1 MISQRLRHWV
11 KLLGTLLGETM
22 AADQGVPFLAK
33 IEEIR
38 HLAKSRHQKQ
48 TATDITSPEGT
59 KHHEALKGL
68 LATLDDDSLLAVT
81 RAFNQFLNLTNIA
94 EQSEFTSRAE
104 FTGQED
110 VNAASQLR
118 GLFLRLQDLRLQESR
133 PQESRPQESMLPGL
147 EKQQIYD
154 AISNMRCEL
163 VLTAH
168 PTEITRR
175 TLIQKYNRI
184 SQVLEKA
191 DDQELDTAS
200 RTELERLVAEI
211 WHTDEIRTERPSPQD
226 EAKWGY
232 AVVEHSF
239 WHAVPAL
246 WCHLDELV
254 FEFTGEHLS
263 LDTTPICLSSWM
275 GGDRDGN
282 PSVTAEVT
290 QEVLGL
296 ARWMAADLYLRD
308 LDELLAQLSM
318 SQYNAKLAEVL
329 VTEHALASDS
339 TPDEPYRIILRD
351 LRERLQL
358 TRNWTETGGPPP
370 ANAILQKQQ
379 LIEPLRLCYDSLR
392 DSGMGMIADGLL
404 RHTLLRAHTFGVTL
418 VTLDIRQS
426 AEKHTE
432 LLDTITQYLDL
443 GSYAEWS
450 EKARSDFILAE
461 LESKRPLVP
470 DSWHPEGDANET
482 LQTFRLVAEN
492 NGTGISSYI
501 ISMAQHPSD
510 VLGVVLLLRKCGLTR
525 ALPVVPLFETL
536 DDLENANW
544 TVERLLRTAWYKEHI
559 KGKQQVMIGYSD
571 SAKDVGQMAA
581 AWAQYRAQEELV
593 EVAQKYKIKLSLFH
607 GRGGAPGRGG
617 GPARQ
622 AILSQP
628 PGSIGQTM
636 RVTEQGETIRFK
648 YGSSSLA
655 LINLDLML
663 SATIE
668 ACLLP
673 PPKPKESWRII
684 MQQLADTARQSYR
697 SQVESNPDFVDY
709 FVEGTPERELALLA
723 LGSRPTRR
731 SNKPAGHRP
740 VKEDVIKTLRAIP
753 WVFAWTQKRLM
764 LPAWLGTDTAFD
776 ESLNDE
782 DWKLLREMILEWP
795 FFQTQINM
803 LEMVLSKADI
813 EISELYD
820 LALVSPE
827 LKTLGDE
834 FRDRLTGLITKVN
847 KIKEQSRLLEQF
859 PEIKQAL
866 DLRIP
871 YTDPL
876 HLLQIEL
883 LKRCRSSS
891 LEQRDEINK
900 ALLVTIA
907 GIAASMRNT
916 G

>member
-1 MISQRLRHWV
+1 MEGIISQRLRHRV
-11 KLLGTLLGETM
+11 KTLGTILGETM
-22 AADQGVPFLAK
+22 AADQGGAFLDK

-48 TATDITSPEGT
+48 TAAYITARPEGT
-59 KHHEALKGL
+59 GKHHEALKSL
-68 LATLDDDSLLAVT
+68 LATLDDDSLLAVA

-94 EQSEFTSRAE
+94 EQSEFTSQAE

-118 GLFLRLQDLRLQESR
+118 GLFLRLQKLMVL
-133 PQESRPQESMLPGL
+133 GL
-147 EKQQIYD
+147 EKEQIYD
-154 AISNMRCEL
+154 VISSMRCEL

-184 SQVLEKA
+184 SDVLEKAA

-211 WHTDEIRTERPSPQD
+211 WHTDEIRTERPSPQE

-232 AVVEHSF
+232 AVIEHSF

-246 WCHLDELV
+246 WCHLDALI
-254 FEFTGEHLS
+254 FEFTNEHLP
-263 LDTTPICLSSWM
+263 LDATPIALSSWM

-290 QEVLGL
+290 REVLGL

-318 SQYNAKLAEVL
+318 AQCTAELAEVL
-329 VTEHALASDS
+329 VTAHGVASNS
-339 TPDEPYRIILRD
+339 TPDEPYRTILRD
-351 LRERLQL
+351 LRDRLKL
-358 TRNWTETGGPPP
+358 TRNWAEMEGPPP
-370 ANAILQKQQ
+370 ANAILQKSQ
-379 LIEPLRLCYDSLR
+379 LIEPLQLCYDSLCA
-392 DSGMGMIADGLL
+392 SGMGMIADGLL

-426 AEKHTE
+426 AEQHTA
-432 LLDTITQYLDL
+432 LLDAITQYLGL
-443 GSYAEWS
+443 GSYAAWS
-450 EKARSDFILAE
+450 EKARSDFILDE

-470 DSWHPEGDANET
+470 DNWHPEGHANET
-482 LQTFRLVAEN
+482 LQTFRLIAEN
-492 NGTGISSYI
+492 NGAGISSYI

-510 VLGVVLLLRKCGLTR
+510 VLSVVLLLRKCGLSR

-544 TVERLLRTAWYKEHI
+544 TVERLLRTAWYKAHI
-559 KGKQQVMIGYSD
+559 EGRQEVMIGYSD

-593 EVAQKYKIKLSLFH
+593 EVAKKYKITLSLFH

-628 PGSIGQTM
+628 PGSVGQTM
-636 RVTEQGETIRFK
+636 RVTEQGEMIRFK

-655 LINLDLML
+655 LINLDMLL

-673 PPKPKESWRII
+673 PPKPKESWRLV
-684 MQQLADTARQSYR
+684 MQQLADTARNSYR
-697 SQVESNPDFVDY
+697 SQVESNPDFIDY

-731 SNKPAGHRP
+731 SNMDEPGASRP

-776 ESLNDE
+776 EKLSE
-782 DWKLLREMILEWP
+782 DDWELLQEMILEWP
-795 FFQTQINM
+795 FFQTQISM

-827 LKTLGDE
+827 LKILGDE
-834 FRDRLTGLITKVN
+834 FRDRLTGLIASVN
-847 KIKEQSRLLEQF
+847 KIKAQTKLLEQF
-859 PEIKQAL
+859 PEIKHAL
-866 DLRIP
+866 DLRTP

-883 LKRCRSSS
+883 LRRCRNTR
-891 LEQRDEINK
+891 LEQREEINK